1 MSQNTARSIT
11 VSNPDVFTY
20 EWALAG
26 DVSHWDVSH
35 WDTYEWAEAG
45 EVSHWDLVSAA

>member
-1 MSQNTARSIT
+1 MSQNNPRSIT